1 MSGSLKLLE
10 ILIVSAGMSRQA
22 LFGKFAPTGD
32 YVAPSGR
39 TAGQERRAKSLR
51 PAVPATEK
59 SPLSEYSQSLAKLPS
74 SFRSIQGAESPSAA
88 SMFLPRQRSMD
99 MISRTITTFAFVVS
113 IWASTATAQDT
124 IRWETDLATGQR
136 LAAQTNRLVLVH
148 FWGTWCPPCMEM
160 EKSVFNKPG
169 LGTAVHP
176 YYVPVKIQVE
186 DGMNQDLV
194 KKFQVDGFPCDIVMT
209 AQGQVVSR
217 SKGFKP
223 AGEYVAMLNQAAQQ
237 ALAAARP
244 IAANAATAP
253 HAAAAPS
260 SPYAVPAVAPASP
273 YAMQQT
279 ATTAAPVAA
288 TPAAVVP
295 VASTVGSRYSTT
307 YTPPAASPTTTSPQP
322 AALPQTPVAGAPTMN
337 APPAAAGARTDDRY
351 ASYYS
356 NRGATPTAA
365 PTVATPAAPLSNTA
379 PASPVAASPTMG
391 VSAATTGSRYAAPTT
406 GDRYAA
412 SGVGDRYAASPQ
424 VPATNAAMPTT
435 PSMPPPAVAPTMPA
449 AINQPVI
456 ASTNP
461 TTPPAI
467 AATAAAAAPTTVA
480 PAAVAPK
487 PAMTQPALAQSAP
500 LASAPPKPQP
510 LTSNPAP
517 TTTAP
522 AAKSAAQAALLAR
535 IPAGSP
541 PLALDGYCPV
551 TVTDKM
557 VWKQGDPQ
565 FGAVHKGRT
574 YLFASAA
581 DQQKFLANPDK
592 FSPIISG
599 NDPVA
604 IVEEGRIVSGNRDF
618 GVFCGGQMVLFSSAE
633 NCNKYR
639 ADQKRYDAGLR
650 QAMQSGAALRR

>member
-1 MSGSLKLLE
+1 ML
-10 ILIVSAGMSRQA
+10 
-22 LFGKFAPTGD
+22 
-32 YVAPSGR
+32 
-39 TAGQERRAKSLR
+39 
-51 PAVPATEK
+51 
-59 SPLSEYSQSLAKLPS
+59 
-74 SFRSIQGAESPSAA
+74 
-88 SMFLPRQRSMD
+88 
-99 MISRTITTFAFVVS
+99 SRTITTISFVVS
-113 IWASTATAQDT
+113 IWASTALAQDT
-124 IRWETDLATGQR
+124 IRWETDLAAGQR

-194 KKFQVDGFPCDIVMT
+194 KQFQVDGFPCDIVMT
-209 AQGQVVSR
+209 AQGQIVSR

-244 IAANAATAP
+244 IAANGAASNGGSPGAS
-253 HAAAAPS
+253 AAPA
-260 SPYAVPAVAPASP
+260 SPYAVPATAPASP
-273 YAMQQT
+273 YAMQQ
-279 ATTAAPVAA
+279 PS
-288 TPAAVVP
+288 TPAAAVP

-307 YTPPAASPTTTSPQP
+307 YTPPP
-322 AALPQTPVAGAPTMN
+322 AALPQTPIAGAATTSATAPTN
-337 APPAAAGARTDDRY
+337 ANATTTRTDDRY
-351 ASYYS
+351 ASYFAS
-356 NRGATPTAA
+356 RGPTPTTLPAATPSTTAMPVAPSQPASSGPSLAAAPIAAAPAIATPTAA
-365 PTVATPAAPLSNTA
+365 
-379 PASPVAASPTMG
+379 SPVPGLSA
-391 VSAATTGSRYAAPTT
+391 SAAGSRYPASTT
-406 GDRYAA
+406 GDRYAT
-412 SGVGDRYAASPQ
+412 SSVGDRYAASPQ
-424 VPATNAAMPTT
+424 LPAAT
-435 PSMPPPAVAPTMPA
+435 SVAPTT
-449 AINQPVI
+449 QF
-456 ASTNP
+456 SP
-461 TTPPAI
+461 TAPSTPP
-467 AATAAAAAPTTVA
+467 AAAPTLPSTVAQPTIAQPTIAQPMMAQPMVAQPAIAQPAIAQPMVAPSAVATTAAVPTTAIPGTFAMSAATPTRTAAATPAAPASTVNTAAVPANSATVAVPTAAPNAAA
-480 PAAVAPK
+480 PAAVAAQ
-487 PAMTQPALAQSAP
+487 PAATQPALAQSTP
-500 LASAPPKPQP
+500 LASAPPKPHP
-510 LTSNPAP
+510 LASNPAP

-551 TVTDKM
+551 TVTEKM
-557 VWKQGDPQ
+557 VWRQGDPQ

-581 DQQKFLANPDK
+581 EQQKFLGNPDK

-639 ADQKRYDAGLR
+639 TDQKRYDAGLR